1 MARTAFIT
9 DRFPDAKILI
19 WKSTPENSAR
29 PERGIPYS
37 LSASVF
43 SLIMDLK
50 QLLGGS
56 FSASFVDGVNDV
68 ETISFRRGI
77 NMIRCH
83 YRAAPVGES
92 SVVRLLHL

>member
-19 WKSTPENSAR
+19 WKSTPENSEPA
-29 PERGIPYS
+29 PERGIPHS

-50 QLLGGS
+50 QLLGNRL
-56 FSASFVDGVNDV
+56 VL
-68 ETISFRRGI
+68 
-77 NMIRCH
+77 H
-83 YRAAPVGES
+83 S
-92 SVVRLLHL
+92 STALTM